1 MSLFGGINP
10 LGSLTSVLS
19 FGLGGPMGFVV
30 NQLAQQLLS
39 SIVQNVI
46 QDLNLPQ
53 PFKDVLSQAATSTLG
68 EPLGGSSNFH
78 GLIDSLADAF
88 GANLFQRG
96 AMHQQAQDVHDSI
109 SSMASFMLEQMA
121 ENEESDTSE
130 RASRNNSGE
139 KGWIRA
145 MAEAMGEKL
154 DEAWHEAESLA
165 DNIEKDDPST
175 SAEYQGAVQEFNFL
189 MNAFSTAIKAAGEGS
204 KAMASRQ

>member
-10 LGSLTSVLS
+10 LSSLTNVLS
-19 FGLGGPMGFVV
+19 LGLGGPLGMVI
-30 NQLAQQLLS
+30 NQIAQRLLS
-39 SIVQNVI
+39 SIAQSVI
-46 QDLNLPQ
+46 ENMNLP
-53 PFKDVLSQAATSTLG
+53 PFIQNALSQVAQNIFG
-68 EPLGGSSNFH
+68 EPLGGSSDFH
-78 GLIDSLADAF
+78 GLIDNLADTF

-96 AMHQQAQDVHDSI
+96 LMHQQAQDVYD
-109 SSMASFMLEQMA
+109 SMAGFMLQQME
-121 ENEESDTSE
+121 ENKEADTSE
-130 RASRNNSGE
+130 RASSEGSGD

>member
-1 MSLFGGINP
+1 MFGAISSIGN
-10 LGSLTSVLS
+10 LTSVLS
-19 FGLGGPMGFVV
+19 LGLGGPMGFVI
-30 NQLAQQLLS
+30 NQIAQRLLS

-46 QDLNLPQ
+46 ENLNLPQ
-53 PFKDVLSQAATSTLG
+53 PFQNALSQTAQNLFG
-68 EPLGGSSNFH
+68 EPLGGSSDFH
-78 GLIDSLADAF
+78 GLIDGLADAF

-109 SSMASFMLEQMA
+109 SSMASFMLQQME
-121 ENEESDTSE
+121 ENKEADTSE
-130 RASRNNSGE
+130 RASRNNGGE

-189 MNAFSTAIKAAGEGS
+189 MNSFSTAIKAAGEGS